1 MSKSQKKKL
10 RVKEMKLVEK
20 KRKKTKQDNK
30 LSEKQKKK
38 KKKKQKQQQ
47 QHESSSQA
55 GTQSQTES
63 TPVSNPTPGGG
74 FFDTS
79 ALSSSDR
86 HTISTLNSGSGS
98 DSFVGNDMSK
108 SQKKK
113 LRVKEMKLVERLEQR
128 QREIK
133 KISNTLKQQNVAL
146 SVSKSDGGFFDASFP
161 TASSAWSVSGMIS
174 NRDKLSKK
182 EKIAIYKIKLKE
194 ISKQKKLLLKKGKKM
209 KSRLQSTPSSSSD
222 TGGGLFGVSTEVD
235 TSSSFISGK
244 TGKSGTGKTGKSGT
258 GKTGKSG
265 TGKTGKSG
273 TGKTGKSGTG
283 KTGKSGTGKTGKSG
297 TGKSGTGKTGKSGT
311 GKSGTGKTGKSGTG
325 KTGKSGKTRKS
336 QLRTRSN
343 SLSSQVS

>member
-1 MSKSQKKKL
+1 
-10 RVKEMKLVEK
+10 
-20 KRKKTKQDNK
+20 
-30 LSEKQKKK
+30 
-38 KKKKQKQQQ
+38 
-47 QHESSSQA
+47 
-55 GTQSQTES
+55 
-63 TPVSNPTPGGG
+63 
-74 FFDTS
+74 
-79 ALSSSDR
+79 
-86 HTISTLNSGSGS
+86 
-98 DSFVGNDMSK
+98 
-108 SQKKK
+108 
-113 LRVKEMKLVERLEQR
+113 
-128 QREIK
+128 
-133 KISNTLKQQNVAL
+133 
-146 SVSKSDGGFFDASFP
+146 
-161 TASSAWSVSGMIS
+161 MIS

-194 ISKQKKLLLKKGKKM
+194 ISMQKKLLLKKGKKM
-209 KSRLQSTPSSSSD
+209 KSRLQSTPSLSSD

-297 TGKSGTGKTGKSGT
+297 TGKT